1 MLRVLLIHLDGLSM
15 ELPELFLGEPSAQ
28 FAHALESLLL
38 PVIRRHE
45 VGPVYACAASFTV
58 EATDWDQVKAVSD
71 HSISFALSS
80 HVQVDILQLYP

>member
-1 MLRVLLIHLDGLSM
+1 M
-15 ELPELFLGEPSAQ
+15 ELPELLLGEPGAQ

-45 VGPVYACAASFTV
+45 VGPEYACAASFTV
-58 EATDWDQVKAVSD
+58 EATDRDQVETVPD
-71 HSISFALSS
+71 HSIPFALLS